1 LFFTFLHV
9 TLTVFLATITVD
21 FAPAVVHDAPIF
33 VAVVVVVATDPD
45 EVAAAAIFNV
55 PRFRVYVSPVLEAL
69 NA

>member
-33 VAVVVVVATDPD
+33 AAVVVETEP
-45 EVAAAAIFNV
+45 EVDAPVAIFNV

>member
-1 LFFTFLHV
+1 M
-9 TLTVFLATITVD
+9 TVFLATITVD
-21 FAPAVVHDAPIF
+21 FAPAVVHEAPILA
-33 VAVVVVVATDPD
+33 VVVVVVVATDPD